1 MKKFKWKLSLS
12 ASIIVLLL
20 LVMYFSAFDFHHV
33 IHRIRKLNLESIEQ
47 YIKSYGSWSI
57 AAFLVISTIRPI
69 AVIIPITLMTLIAGG
84 IYGPVYG
91 FILAMVS
98 IFISSNVAFFISRYF
113 GKTFVERLI
122 RKRADKINVHLENNG
137 FKIILLMRLSGVF
150 PLDLVSYTAGLTK
163 VKYKE
168 FIIATMIGSAP
179 ETFSVAYMGHHINN
193 PLSPGFI
200 LSVVMVLVT
209 VGIPLIYNKI
219 KAKKGKDEKD
229 LQQKKKIV

>member
-1 MKKFKWKLSLS
+1 MKKFRWKRIL
-12 ASIIVLLL
+12 AAGIIVLLL
-20 LVMYFSAFDFHHV
+20 LLVYLSAFDFHSI
-33 IHRIRKLNLESIEQ
+33 IHRIRKLNIESFER

-84 IYGPVYG
+84 IYGPIYG

-98 IFISSNVAFFISRYF
+98 IFISSNVAFFISRYL
-113 GKTFVERLI
+113 GKAFVERLI
-122 RKRADKINVHLENNG
+122 RKRADKLNVQLEKNG
-137 FKIILLMRLSGVF
+137 FKIVLLMRLSGVF

-179 ETFSVAYMGHHINN
+179 ETFSVAYMGHHIRN

-200 LSVVMVLVT
+200 LSVVLVLVT

-219 KAKKGKDEKD
+219 KAKKSIDEKD
-229 LQQKKKIV
+229 RPQKKKIV